1 LKMSLKK
8 GIGTGQLQILFPRD
22 KAGGHGEKKNARSCK
37 SSGIKNRHKERA
49 MNGIEVFDSA
59 MTFDEAV
66 AGCPAPQAVVSALCL
81 MEVSYYGFDGRLHG
95 GQLLV
100 HASLEEDLR
109 ELFALIRETRF
120 PLYSVIPIVRFGW
133 SDEASMAADNSSAF
147 NYRFIAGTERLSR
160 HAAGLAV
167 DLNPFQNP
175 VIYENGE
182 IHPPGALYRPETPGT
197 LTEGSPVVQAFLR
210 RGWNWGGHFQ
220 HLRDYH
226 HFEKDATMLK
236 PTWA

>member
-1 LKMSLKK
+1 MSAGFYLKMPVKK
-8 GIGTGQLQILFPRD
+8 C
-22 KAGGHGEKKNARSCK
+22 KKYP
-37 SSGIKNRHKERA
+37 

-66 AGCPAPQAVVSALCL
+66 AGCPAPRAVVSALRL
-81 MEVSYYGFDGRLHG
+81 MEVSYCGFDGRLHG

-109 ELFALIRETRF
+109 ELFALIREACF
-120 PLYSVIPIVRFGW
+120 PLYSVIPIVRYGW
-133 SDEASMAADNSSAF
+133 SDEASMAANNSSAF

-175 VIYENGE
+175 VIYEDCE
-182 IHPPGALYRPETPGT
+182 IQPPGAVYQPEAPGT
-197 LTEGSPVVQAFLR
+197 LTESSPVVQAFLR
-210 RGWNWGGHFQ
+210 RGWHWGGHFQ

-226 HFEKDATMLK
+226 HFEKDAIPSFPLRT
-236 PTWA
+236 